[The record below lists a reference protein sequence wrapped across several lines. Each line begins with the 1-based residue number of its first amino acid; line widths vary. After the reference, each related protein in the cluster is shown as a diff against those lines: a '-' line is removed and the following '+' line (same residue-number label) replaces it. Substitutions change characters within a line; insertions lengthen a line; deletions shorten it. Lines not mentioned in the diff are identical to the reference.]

1 MMRQVKLQDIAGR
14 AGVSVVTVS
23 KVLNPNSTGNNTKVS
38 EETAKRIRA
47 IARALDYHPNL
58 AARRLAGGSSRL
70 LGLLLDTQSSP
81 MEFARV
87 AYMEKAA
94 ASRGYRVLISQCNGT
109 QENIRFCLDNFAS
122 HGLDG
127 AILLSNSFPNLNAW
141 IVEYAKQLQHV
152 VYYDR
157 PLHDDGSC
165 DYVEVDLAAG
175 LRQLVDHLVETG
187 RRRIAYFLP
196 YSGFPCG
203 KYPSMLARES
213 GFTRGMA
220 AHGLPFDP
228 EFTTRFQFDILPG
241 QPELV
246 KRLMKFIR
254 AERPD
259 AIIARNDIFAM
270 VVLRALHEL
279 GIRCPDDIAL
289 AGYDNFEF
297 TESLIPSLT
306 TVDNRLPE
314 VSECAVDILI
324 HRIENKGPAS
334 RCARLFTPRLIVRE
348 STAAVRSGSSAVR
361 DDCKQEVSTPFSVL

>member
-1 MMRQVKLQDIAGR
+1 M
-14 AGVSVVTVS
+14 
-23 KVLNPNSTGNNTKVS
+23 
-38 EETAKRIRA
+38 
-47 IARALDYHPNL
+47 
-58 AARRLAGGSSRL
+58 
-70 LGLLLDTQSSP
+70 
-81 MEFARV
+81 
-87 AYMEKAA
+87 
-94 ASRGYRVLISQCNGT
+94 
-109 QENIRFCLDNFAS
+109 
-122 HGLDG
+122 
-127 AILLSNSFPNLNAW
+127 
-141 IVEYAKQLQHV
+141 QHV

-157 PLHDDGSC
+157 PLHDDDSC

>member
-1 MMRQVKLQDIAGR
+1 MQEAAAGCSACSFTR
-14 AGVSVVTVS
+14 KA
-23 KVLNPNSTGNNTKVS
+23 P
-38 EETAKRIRA
+38 
-47 IARALDYHPNL
+47 
-58 AARRLAGGSSRL
+58 
-70 LGLLLDTQSSP
+70 P

-94 ASRGYRVLISQCNGT
+94 ARRGYRVLISQCDGT

-213 GFTRGMA
+213 GFTRGWRRTA
-220 AHGLPFDP
+220 CLSI
-228 EFTTRFQFDILPG
+228 RNSQPG
-241 QPELV
+241 FSSTSSPV
-246 KRLMKFIR
+246 S
-254 AERPD
+254 
-259 AIIARNDIFAM
+259 RNWS
-270 VVLRALHEL
+270 
-279 GIRCPDDIAL
+279 
-289 AGYDNFEF
+289 N
-297 TESLIPSLT
+297 
-306 TVDNRLPE
+306 
-314 VSECAVDILI
+314 
-324 HRIENKGPAS
+324 AS
-334 RCARLFTPRLIVRE
+334 
-348 STAAVRSGSSAVR
+348 
-361 DDCKQEVSTPFSVL
+361 